1 MLKNEEAMQFTVML
15 SFAVALLAS
24 VVGTEEVP
32 EVPKQSGDPAEL
44 TWAALEKFHQEHHKT
59 KHHAH
64 RHNRRLGLLSSH
76 NSSQER
82 EVHGHHHKH
91 HHKHQGGLVSA
102 QDWVAAAR
110 KQSKSASA
118 EEAELDWPSLFDV
131 DMYGAKKA
139 KSKKTKKHE
148 AEDGAGGAEAKVE
161 VEDDNKKTKDDKKE
175 KDDED
180 RDLDEDD
187 DEAEPKPVKK
197 HAVKKSPKN
206 AKPQKTE
213 VKKVEV
219 KTQAAK
225 TSKDD
230 EDDEEAPV
238 VDRDSDVSEP
248 QLPFGDMEPFG
259 REATAQHLTEDSIMQ
274 SNAMVDQIEK
284 AELAEEQRS
293 VFRALTRLRGA
304 ALASFDGIARSATGN
319 IQEYATRN
327 QWRDNHP
334 VTHLAEE
341 EGDVEKWAFPSNAD

>member
-1 MLKNEEAMQFTVML
+1 M
-15 SFAVALLAS
+15 
-24 VVGTEEVP
+24 
-32 EVPKQSGDPAEL
+32 
-44 TWAALEKFHQEHHKT
+44 
-59 KHHAH
+59 
-64 RHNRRLGLLSSH
+64 
-76 NSSQER
+76 
-82 EVHGHHHKH
+82 
-91 HHKHQGGLVSA
+91 
-102 QDWVAAAR
+102 AAAR
-110 KQSKSASA
+110 KHSKSVSA

-139 KSKKTKKHE
+139 KSKKTKKQ
-148 AEDGAGGAEAKVE
+148 EDDADDAKAKVE
-161 VEDDNKKTKDDKKE
+161 EKDDSEKAKDDQKA

-180 RDLDEDD
+180 KDLDEDE
-187 DEAEPKPVKK
+187 DEPKPKPVKE
-197 HAVKKSPKN
+197 HAVKKSPKK

-219 KTQAAK
+219 KTQDAK
-225 TSKDD
+225 TSKDDD

-238 VDRDSDVSEP
+238 VGRPLDVAEP
-248 QLPFGDMEPFG
+248 KLPFGDMEPFG
-259 REATAQHLTEDSIMQ
+259 REATAQQLTEDSIRQ

-319 IQEYATRN
+319 IQEYAAHS

>member
-1 MLKNEEAMQFTVML
+1 MLKNEETMKFSVKL
-15 SFAVALLAS
+15 SVAVALLAS
-24 VVGTEEVP
+24 LVGTEEVP
-32 EVPKQSGDPAEL
+32 DVSKQSDDPAEL
-44 TWAALEKFHQEHHKT
+44 TWAALEKFHEKHHKK
-59 KHHAH
+59 KHDAN
-64 RHNRRLGLLSSH
+64 RHNST
-76 NSSQER
+76 QER

-91 HHKHQGGLVSA
+91 HHKHQGGLGSA
-102 QDWVAAAR
+102 QDSVALAAR
-110 KQSKSASA
+110 KQSKSVSA
-118 EEAELDWPSLFDV
+118 EEAEWDWPSLFDT
-131 DMYGAKKA
+131 DMYGSKEV

-148 AEDGAGGAEAKVE
+148 DDTDDVETKVE
-161 VEDDNKKTKDDKKE
+161 EENDSEKAKDDRKA

-180 RDLDEDD
+180 KDLDEDE

-213 VKKVEV
+213 VKKVKV
-219 KTQAAK
+219 KTQDAK
-225 TSKDD
+225 TSKDDD

-238 VDRDSDVSEP
+238 VGRSLDVSEP
-248 QLPFGDMEPFG
+248 KLPFGDMEPFG
-259 REATAQHLTEDSIMQ
+259 REATAQQLTEDSIRQ

-304 ALASFDGIARSATGN
+304 ALASFDGVARSATGN
-319 IQEYATRN
+319 IQEYAARG